1 MDSIRFDSIRRRI
14 PSYFVLFFHPSFPW
28 NQYSSIRLMNF
39 TAIPSKCA
47 VGLVNEVRGESNH
60 LEFPVTER

>member
-28 NQYSSIRLMNF
+28 NESIFLDTTYELHCNPIKVCGWFGERSPGRIQSS
-39 TAIPSKCA
+39 
-47 VGLVNEVRGESNH
+47 
-60 LEFPVTER
+60 